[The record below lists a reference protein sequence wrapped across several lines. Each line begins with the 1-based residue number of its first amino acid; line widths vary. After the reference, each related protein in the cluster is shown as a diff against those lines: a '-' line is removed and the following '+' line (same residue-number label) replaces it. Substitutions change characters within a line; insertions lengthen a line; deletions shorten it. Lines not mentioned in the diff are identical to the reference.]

1 MYHRNLVLL
10 IILLASTSLV
20 AQKPILAPV
29 PAHPEAYDI
38 EELANGLNLE
48 ALPSVHESREAEE
61 FTPRTLV
68 APFTLTD
75 ERVERW
81 KAQPHAQTGL
91 PDWVELWGE
100 NLRKGDLES
109 QIEAWLAILS
119 KSWGIEKPKESI
131 RLLKQ
136 RTTKNGTVHFSFQ
149 QQQDGIPV
157 YGNELK
163 AHAKNGQ
170 LYLMN
175 GRMLPTPGIATTPTI
190 AEEAAIDMAKEAI
203 AAHDHFRELSEA
215 ELMQAEQ
222 VQTQLVIFYP
232 DNDFSKPRLA
242 WSIQLLPHLA
252 SRWQLMIDAQ
262 DGKILRQLDHICH
275 LLPPNGPQIANAT
288 DLQGISRTVHSYR
301 WNGQNYLIDAS
312 REMFDNFNSNF
323 PNEPQGAIWTIDANN
338 TAPQNNDF
346 TTFHN
351 TSPGNFWNDATAVS
365 AHYNSGQVYEYF
377 KNTFDRNSINDAGG
391 NIISIINV
399 ANPNGSSMGNAF
411 WNGFQMFYGNGD
423 ADFSSPLAKA
433 LDVAGHEI
441 SHGVIQNTA
450 NLEYQGESGALNES
464 FADIFGAMIDRED
477 WQMGEDVVNTSTF
490 SSGALRDLSNPNNGG
505 NGLGDP
511 GWQPAHTNEQYF
523 GSLDNGGVHIN
534 SGIPNRAFFLFATD
548 VGRSTAEQ
556 VFYLALTDYL
566 TRTSNFLD
574 LRAAVN
580 AAALEMFNQ
589 SIANAAIDAFNTV
602 GIGSGG
608 GGGTVSNSQVDL
620 PVNPGDEL
628 ILFTEGNNNNLYL
641 NTPTGEVVSD
651 PLTNL
656 DPYSKP
662 SITDD
667 GSVIVFVA
675 QDRTL
680 RSVVIDWS
688 TNQILG
694 ENTLSSSP
702 IWRNVAISRDG
713 NRLAALTDENDNRLL
728 VFDLSTTD
736 APSQDF
742 FLINPTFTEG
752 VSTGDVRYADVL
764 EFDHSGEFVM
774 YDALNEIQN
783 QNGTTISYWD
793 IGFIRIWNRSN
804 DNFGDGSINKLFTG
818 LPENTSVGNP
828 TFAKNS
834 PYIIAFDFI
843 DGNTESYFLLAAN
856 IETGDTGELFE
867 NGRLNYPNYSNQD
880 DQIIFDAGDTSGNDV
895 IGSVEVNT
903 DKITPADDPFVLLP
917 NGFSGARWGVWFANG
932 QRQLVNNEE
941 ITNTASWA
949 SVWPT
954 LSSGGFQLSL
964 NLPTAALVQLDVV
977 DLMGKSL
984 HAEQL
989 QLPAG
994 AHQNNLQLD
1003 LPAGAY
1009 VLRLQSD
1016 EQSFS
1021 QRIIVAK

>member
-1 MYHRNLVLL
+1 MNNCNFVFLIFLL
-10 IILLASTSLV
+10 ISTSVL
-20 AQKPILAPV
+20 AQKPVLEQAPANQEV
-29 PAHPEAYDI
+29 YDI
-38 EELANGLNLE
+38 EDLANGLNLE
-48 ALPSVHESREAEE
+48 ALPGNHESRNAEN
-61 FTPRTLV
+61 FTPRTLS
-68 APFTLTD
+68 APFVLTD

-81 KAQPHAQTGL
+81 KAQPNTQTGL

-100 NLRKGDLES
+100 GLREGDLDQ
-109 QIEAWLAILS
+109 QINTWLTVLS
-119 KSWGIEKPKESI
+119 TTWGIDKPEESI
-131 RLLKQ
+131 KRLKQ
-136 RTTKNGTVHFSFQ
+136 RTTANGTIHFSFQ
-149 QQQDGIPV
+149 QQHNGIPV

-163 AHAKNGQ
+163 AHARDGE

-175 GRMLPTPGIATTPTI
+175 GRMLPSPGIDTAPAI
-190 AEEAAIDMAKEAI
+190 SKEAAIDIAKEAI
-203 AAHDHFRELSEA
+203 AEHDHFREMSEA

-222 VQTQLVIFYP
+222 VQVELVIFYP
-232 DNDFSKPRLA
+232 DNDFKNPRLT

-262 DGKILRQLDHICH
+262 NGKVLRQLDHICH
-275 LLPPNGPQIANAT
+275 LLPPDGPQVANAT
-288 DLQGISRTVHSYR
+288 DLMGASRTIHSYR
-301 WNGQNYLIDAS
+301 FGGQNYLIDAS
-312 REMFDNFNSNF
+312 RSMFDNFNSDF
-323 PNEPQGAIWTIDANN
+323 PNDPKGVVWTIDANN
-338 TAPQNNDF
+338 TAPQNDNF
-346 TTFHN
+346 TTLHN
-351 TSPGNFWNDATAVS
+351 VSPGNFWNDPTAVS

-377 KNTFDRNSINDAGG
+377 RSTFNRNSINGSGG

-399 ANPNGSSMGNAF
+399 VNPNGSSMGNAF
-411 WNGFQMFYGNGD
+411 WNGFHMFYGNGD
-423 ADFSSPLAKA
+423 ADFSSPLARA

-441 SHGVIQNTA
+441 SHGVVQNTA
-450 NLEYQGESGALNES
+450 NLEYEGESGALNES

-490 SSGALRDLSNPNNGG
+490 PSGALRDLSNPNNGG

-534 SGIPNRAFFLFATD
+534 SGIPNRAFFLFATA
-548 VGRSTAEQ
+548 VGRNTAEQ

-580 AAALEMFNQ
+580 AAALELFNQ
-589 SIANAAIDAFNTV
+589 SVANAAIDAFNTV

-608 GGGTVSNSQVDL
+608 GGGTVTNSQVDL
-620 PVNPGDEL
+620 QANPGDEYV
-628 ILFTEGNNNNLYL
+628 LFTEGNNNNLYL
-641 NTPTGEVVSD
+641 NTPAGTVVSD
-651 PLTNL
+651 PLSDL

-662 SITDD
+662 SVTDD

-680 RSVVIDWS
+680 RSIVIDWS
-688 TNQILG
+688 INEVLG
-694 ENTLSSSP
+694 ETILSSSQ

-728 VFDLSTTD
+728 IFDLSTSGN
-736 APSQDF
+736 PSQDF

-793 IGFIRIWNRSN
+793 IGFIRVWNRSG
-804 DNFGDGSINKLFTG
+804 DTFGDGAINKLFTG

-828 TFAKNS
+828 AFSKNS

-856 IETGDTGELFE
+856 IETGETGELFE

-880 DQIIFDAGDTSGNDV
+880 DQVIFDAEDTGGNDIIATV
-895 IGSVEVNT
+895 GVNE
-903 DKITPADDPFVLLP
+903 DKITAATNATVFLSGGF
-917 NGFSGARWGVWFANG
+917 NGVRWGVWFANG
-932 QRQLVNNEE
+932 IRQLVNNEE
-941 ITNTASWA
+941 LSAHSSWA
-949 SVWPT
+949 SVVPT
-954 LSSGGFQLSL
+954 LSRGDFRLL
-964 NLPTAALVQLDVV
+964 LELPAATVVHLDVV
-977 DLMGKSL
+977 DMMGKSL
-984 HAEQL
+984 HADQFRL
-989 QLPAG
+989 SAG
-994 AHQNNLQLD
+994 AQQRDLQLD
-1003 LPAGAY
+1003 VPAGAY
-1009 VLRLQSD
+1009 VINLRTAEKVYSR
-1016 EQSFS
+1016 
-1021 QRIIVAK
+1021 RIVVTK